1 MMMRDTIGNDA
12 CKFKDS
18 PGFQVIGFQVLVP
31 HLVAPEYFV
40 APRASERELELNIV
54 RARSNLLL

>member
-1 MMMRDTIGNDA
+1 MRDTIGNDA

-31 HLVAPEYFV
+31 YLVAPEYFV
-40 APRASERELELNIV
+40 APLVVSERELELNIV